1 MRRRQRQ
8 QQQQQLVLM
17 QPPCGQLHANTHA
30 LTRTHV
36 AAGRNRSVSH
46 TRSRLDIQ
54 LSPPNTLSAVLQ
66 RRPGSDA
73 RRPLLSH
80 RRRRCLRTRASP
92 VRVFPHLIT
101 LRAKHSGAV
110 YCNRSCLR
118 RADGG
123 RAGGLTAGGRCLLP
137 RNCIHR
143 FSPNLVCR

>member
-8 QQQQQLVLM
+8 QQQQQQLVLK

-36 AAGRNRSVSH
+36 AAGLNRSVSH

-92 VRVFPHLIT
+92 ERVFPHLIT

-118 RADGG
+118 RAGGRTDGG
-123 RAGGLTAGGRCLLP
+123 RAVSVTSKLHASIFTKLGL
-137 RNCIHR
+137 
-143 FSPNLVCR
+143 